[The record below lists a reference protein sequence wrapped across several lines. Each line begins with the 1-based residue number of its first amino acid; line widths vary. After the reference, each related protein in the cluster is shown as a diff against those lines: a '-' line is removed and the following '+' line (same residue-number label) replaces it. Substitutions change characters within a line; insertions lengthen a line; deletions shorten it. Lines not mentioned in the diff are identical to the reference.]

1 MHIGNNRHHAPLVLR
16 HRPPPRARVASPI
29 SSYEHSIPVAPL
41 VGGVVLHFRPCND
54 NGTRRRG
61 GRGGGIAAGAG
72 CEDHVAVGGSATS
85 GWNAAAS
92 ARRRW
97 GVDGTDWGRERRSE
111 VARDVGVESAS
122 AASFMH
128 VTRPV

>member
-1 MHIGNNRHHAPLVLR
+1 M
-16 HRPPPRARVASPI
+16 
-29 SSYEHSIPVAPL
+29 
-41 VGGVVLHFRPCND
+41 VLHFRQHNN
-54 NGTRRRG
+54 NGARRRG

-72 CEDHVAVGGSATS
+72 CEDHVAVEGSAMS
-85 GWNAAAS
+85 GWNVAAS

-97 GVDGTDWGRERRSE
+97 GVDGTDWGRERRGE
-111 VARDVGVESAS
+111 VARDVGVESAG